1 MEYTESEQ
9 RAFYRRQAVRLLE
22 LAEGCKNTATAR
34 QLLKAAEY
42 YVDKLEDA
50 APGSAA
56 AA

>member
-22 LAEGCKNTATAR
+22 LAEGCKNTVTAG

-42 YVDKLEDA
+42 YVDKLEA
-50 APGSAA
+50 APDGAVAA
-56 AA
+56 

>member
-22 LAEGCKNTATAR
+22 LAEGCKNTAIAG

-42 YVDKLEDA
+42 YVDKLE
-50 APGSAA
+50 APGGAVAA
-56 AA
+56 

>member
-22 LAEGCKNTATAR
+22 LAEGCKNTATAG

-42 YVDKLEDA
+42 YVDKLEA
-50 APGSAA
+50 APGAA